1 MSWNVNDEFKIS
13 GIINPGTHCPRV
25 KTTGIITELIGTK
38 KARAVLKT
46 VENESD
52 VEAVIKLRDIKPI
65 K

>member
-1 MSWNVNDEFKIS
+1 MDWNINDEFRIS
-13 GIINPGTHCPRV
+13 GIINLGTHCPRV